1 MTFKDA
7 QHLPGMPAWL
17 FEYNGPD
24 GVYGIVLN
32 GADPQAIIAEHCDS
46 LPDLR
51 LLGLHGGTV
60 VADDPND

>member
-7 QHLPGMPAWL
+7 QHPPGMPAWL

-32 GADPQAIIAEHCDS
+32 GADPQAIIAENCDR
-46 LPDLR
+46 LPGLR